1 MAHLTVRKIGRK
13 VIGANEERETP
24 PAEPLLTDLLSRRA
38 RVQDTAISAEAMLPG
53 GPCDL

>member
-24 PAEPLLTDLLSRRA
+24 PAEPSTHRLGLYW
-38 RVQDTAISAEAMLPG
+38 
-53 GPCDL
+53 